1 MEHHSNHED
10 LIKEAYELLKVI
22 FEESPQAIYLYL
34 DDQHKIC
41 NENFANLLGYDS
53 GKEWGEVKEPFTSAF
68 VDDESQEELVSS
80 FQNAINNLESDSF
93 EVIWIRKD
101 NSKVK
106 TNVILVPF
114 SIKDHII
121 ALHFVSELEDDD
133 ISNLEDEE

>member
-1 MEHHSNHED
+1 MDHHSDHED

-53 GKEWGEVKEPFTSAF
+53 SKEWGEVKEPFTSAF
-68 VDDESQEELVSS
+68 VDEESQEELVSS
-80 FQNAINNLESDSF
+80 FQNAINDLESDSF
-93 EVIWIRKD
+93 EVVWTRKD
-101 NSKVK
+101 NSKIK

-114 SIKDHII
+114 SIKDHIL
-121 ALHFVSELEDDD
+121 ALHFISELEGDD
-133 ISNLEDEE
+133 ISDLEDEE